1 MKEIIDNNDLD
12 EEQLE
17 QKKEFDN
24 SENKFLFL
32 KNLINSDTEHLNKDN
47 YRTFMTEVL
56 TDFCKNHLNK
66 ENNTHAY
73 WFKKVI
79 EQIYYERF
87 EEDMN
92 FDFDVSKYDPL
103 N

>member
-1 MKEIIDNNDLD
+1 MKETIDINDLD

-24 SENKFLFL
+24 SENKFAFL
-32 KNLINSDTEHLNKDN
+32 KGLITSDTEHLNKDD
-47 YRTFMTEVL
+47 YRKFMTHVL

-66 ENNTHAY
+66 ENNIHAY

-79 EQIYYERF
+79 EQIYLERY

-92 FDFDVSKYDPL
+92 LDFDVSKYDPV